1 MNYAFLAL
9 PAEKICE
16 SLEYNTPVPIVDG
29 GLLVAIDDKFS
40 ALTHGFLETFSADWK
55 CSSLQQMVENGF
67 LESRSW
73 NQTGPRSLFTR
84 LLLMSAGITD
94 AVFYKD
100 EFSPVYQL
108 ANEVRVL
115 PIGLVPMAVTVGEED
130 EKTGEMTWVT
140 TPCETGLVHIS
151 NDTLENFAQALASQG
166 KITVYP
172 RHSTTVQV
180 TCLKTALGKLLA
192 MHAASA
198 DDWHADSIQGSL
210 HILLDKFLESK
221 ECYCDIDVTSTLH
234 RSCHDSGGMGDGVY
248 VVYGHCSP
256 YDENGWTDPREEDAE
271 ILAEARNHLLGGSD
285 DLDWEKFTPKFGG

>member
-1 MNYAFLAL
+1 MSYDIMNYAFLAL

-16 SLEYNTPVPIVDG
+16 SLEYDTPVPIVDG
-29 GLLVAIDDKFS
+29 GLVVAIDDKFS

-84 LLLMSAGITD
+84 LLLMSAGITN

-130 EKTGEMTWVT
+130 EETGEMTWVT

-151 NDTLENFAQALASQG
+151 NDTLANFAQALASQG
-166 KITVYP
+166 KLTVYP

-192 MHAASA
+192 MHA
-198 DDWHADSIQGSL
+198 QMV
-210 HILLDKFLESK
+210 LL
-221 ECYCDIDVTSTLH
+221 Y
-234 RSCHDSGGMGDGVY
+234 
-248 VVYGHCSP
+248 
-256 YDENGWTDPREEDAE
+256 
-271 ILAEARNHLLGGSD
+271 
-285 DLDWEKFTPKFGG
+285 